1 VRVAIVDDESMAR
14 LRLRRLLGARSD
26 VVAVDEYA
34 SAREFLQGFIKRPV
48 DVVLLDVEMPGM
60 DGFAALQELEAP
72 RPAVVFVTA
81 YSNYAV
87 QGFAVDASDY
97 LLKPVSSERLNMALE
112 RAQRDIHRIPDA
124 GASRQDGSRIPL
136 QSGSQT
142 LWIDPARVEYI
153 KADGNHVI
161 AHERERSFSIRWSLA
176 AMESRLSA
184 VGFLR
189 VHRALLVRVDA
200 VREVRPLRSGRYE
213 LGLLSGVK
221 LQTGRNYKAAV
232 YSFLKLG

>member
-1 VRVAIVDDESMAR
+1 VRVAIVDDETMAR

-26 VVAVDEYA
+26 VVAIDEYA
-34 SAREFLQGFIKRPV
+34 SAREFLQGFIQRPV

-60 DGFAALQELEAP
+60 DGFSALQELEGP

-142 LWIDPARVEYI
+142 LWIDPGRVEYI
-153 KADGNHVI
+153 KAAGNHVI
-161 AHERERSFSIRWSLA
+161 AHERERSFSIRWTLA
-176 AMESRLSA
+176 AMESRLGA

-189 VHRALLVRVDA
+189 VHRTLLVRVAA

-213 LGLLSGVK
+213 LGLLSGVT

-232 YSFLKLG
+232 HSFLKLG